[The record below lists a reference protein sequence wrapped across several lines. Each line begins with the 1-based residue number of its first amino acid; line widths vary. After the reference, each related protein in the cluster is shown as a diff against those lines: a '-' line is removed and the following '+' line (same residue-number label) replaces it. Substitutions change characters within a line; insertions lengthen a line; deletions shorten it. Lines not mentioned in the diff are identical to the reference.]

1 MSTDY
6 AVYDPTDVR
15 KVGGKLHAYKRVGVA
30 LVRPATKAER
40 AYFEPLHAALRAQ
53 SRKCLAAHWQAKREA
68 AGLGRDGA
76 KGERG

>member
-40 AYFEPLHAALRAQ
+40 ARFAELNKWWAARQAAQ
-53 SRKCLAAHWQAKREA
+53 WERYWGYATRKA
-68 AGLGRDGA
+68 
-76 KGERG
+76 ER